1 MSIWRRFH
9 LDETIT
15 ALAIPENGRF
25 LVRVREPPDGNRN
38 PIEFYRWNLLD
49 AQEAGDRLV
58 QAYYPHEC
66 LEGNCG
72 EWRKLDR

>member
-1 MSIWRRFH
+1 MSIWRRYH

-25 LVRVREPPDGNRN
+25 LVRVREPPGGNRN

-49 AQEAGDRLV
+49 AQEA
-58 QAYYPHEC
+58 
-66 LEGNCG
+66 
-72 EWRKLDR
+72 